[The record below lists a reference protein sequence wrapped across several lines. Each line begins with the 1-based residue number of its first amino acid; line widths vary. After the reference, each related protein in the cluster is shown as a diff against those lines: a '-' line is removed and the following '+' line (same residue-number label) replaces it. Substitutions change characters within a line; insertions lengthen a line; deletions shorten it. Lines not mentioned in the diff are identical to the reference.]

1 MRNNSEREQEIQD
14 QEDLMIEMLIE
25 ALYEGRLPAECYDMD
40 GHYLVF
46 IAASA

>member
-1 MRNNSEREQEIQD
+1 MRNNSERKQEIED

-46 IAASA
+46 VAASA